1 VNILLLSLGGGGG
14 AILRSVKALF
24 HRDLKVTQKTDG
36 KYADRLRR
44 TVTTRFLDTNE
55 FSLTDVPKEERL
67 LIGARTTG
75 LLGAR
80 HDPHVAA
87 QALEESRAAVE
98 ALLSGYSVVFVIG
111 TGGKGTGA
119 GTMFPVVQMAREQRK
134 LVVPIFVRPSFDRH
148 EVDKRRYDHALRVI
162 EQFDRAKIRLIEILN
177 DRGYG
182 ETDPQPQ
189 AVVWERMNLPIARG
203 LRGLIFVLSD
213 LSQVDP
219 SDLATLFAG
228 EGRLRLGFSE
238 IDPLPA
244 QDPSDQVIDEAIRRC
259 WQNSYY
265 AFERPTGTSL
275 VCIQGDWSNVAD
287 AKIKGRLATLAAGS
301 GADSPYTP
309 LYARALRA
317 PRPWGI
323 TALFAEYTGTH
334 PPLAVDWVV
343 DESAT
348 PLLGVPAPHQRVPAL
363 ADDQGETSRLT
374 VVSRSASTEAV
385 VRPDAREAD
394 GSEPPRHGEH
404 EQPVPSFST
413 FWDFAVAINRADRA
427 ALRLA
432 GTADVSSLDIDG
444 GEVRKLLG
452 TVWFRS
458 VVPCLS
464 HAWRDRVLEVLVE
477 HAPIP
482 NHRVKIDGR
491 GLLLSEF
498 THAQLNDIVRRTYL
512 PDVARADVELL
523 MTVGRLWGA
532 DALRRFHFADASPNG
547 ERFKLGALLHGLR
560 D

>member
-24 HRDLKVTQKTDG
+24 RRDLMVTQKADG

-44 TVTTRFLDTNE
+44 AVSTRFLDTNE
-55 FSLTDVPKEERL
+55 FSLTDIPREERL

-80 HDPHVAA
+80 HDPQVAA
-87 QALEESRAAVE
+87 QALEESRAEVE
-98 ALLSGYSVVFVIG
+98 ALLSEYSVVFVIG

-148 EVDKRRYDHALRVI
+148 EVEKRRYDHALRVI

-177 DRGYG
+177 DRGY
-182 ETDPQPQ
+182 EESDPQPQ

-238 IDPLPA
+238 IDPRPSEE
-244 QDPSDQVIDEAIRRC
+244 PSDEMIDEAIRTC
-259 WQNSYY
+259 WRNPYY
-265 AFERPTGTSL
+265 AFERQTGTSL
-275 VCIQGDWSNVAD
+275 VCIQGDWSNIAD
-287 AKIKGRLATLAAGS
+287 AKIKSRLAALAVGS
-301 GADSPYTP
+301 HADSPYMP
-309 LYARALRA
+309 LYARSLRA

-334 PPLAVDWVV
+334 TPLAVDWGV
-343 DESAT
+343 DRSAT
-348 PLLGVPAPHQRVPAL
+348 PLLPAPVPLQRVPAL
-363 ADDQGETSRLT
+363 GDDQEATPPPS
-374 VVSRSASTEAV
+374 VVAPSASTEAV
-385 VRPDAREAD
+385 VTPDAL
-394 GSEPPRHGEH
+394 
-404 EQPVPSFST
+404 PSFST

-427 ALRLA
+427 ALKLA
-432 GTADVSSLDIDG
+432 GTADVDSLAIDG
-444 GEVRKLLG
+444 GEVKKLLG
-452 TVWFRS
+452 TVWFRA
-458 VVPCLS
+458 VVPGLS
-464 HAWRDRVLEVLVE
+464 HAWRDRVLEALVE

-482 NHRVKIDGR
+482 NHRVKLDGR
-491 GLLLSEF
+491 GVLLSEL
-498 THAQLNDIVRRTYL
+498 THAQLNDIVKRTYL
-512 PDVARADVELL
+512 PDLARADADLL
-523 MTVGRLWGA
+523 VNVGRLWGA

-547 ERFKLGALLHGLR
+547 ERSKLGALLHGLR
-560 D
+560 E

>member
-24 HRDLKVTQKTDG
+24 RQDLMVTQKADA

-44 TVTTRFLDTNE
+44 AVTTRFLDTNE

-80 HDPHVAA
+80 HDPRVAA
-87 QALEESRAAVE
+87 AALEESRAAVE
-98 ALLSGYSVVFVIG
+98 ALLRGYSVVVVIG

-134 LVVPIFVRPSFDRH
+134 LVIPIFVRPSFDRH
-148 EVDKRRYDHALRVI
+148 EVDKRRYDHALGVI

-177 DRGYG
+177 DRGYA
-182 ETDPQPQ
+182 ESDPQPQ
-189 AVVWERMNLPIARG
+189 EVVWERMNLPIARG

-219 SDLATLFAG
+219 SDLSTLFAG
-228 EGRLRLGFSE
+228 DGRLRLGFSE
-238 IDPLPA
+238 IDPLPS
-244 QDPSDQVIDEAIRRC
+244 QDPSDQVIDEAIRTC

-287 AKIKGRLATLAAGS
+287 AKIKGRLAALAEGS
-301 GADSPYTP
+301 GADTPYTP
-309 LYARALRA
+309 LYARTLRA

-323 TALFAEYTGTH
+323 TALFAEDTGTH
-334 PPLAVDWVV
+334 APLAVDWVL
-343 DESAT
+343 DQRTASLSSA
-348 PLLGVPAPHQRVPAL
+348 LAPRPRVPAAAEEQAGMARPAVVTGPAPADAAVATGARA
-363 ADDQGETSRLT
+363 ADDT
-374 VVSRSASTEAV
+374 
-385 VRPDAREAD
+385 
-394 GSEPPRHGEH
+394 EPPR
-404 EQPVPSFST
+404 PAPAVPAFAT
-413 FWDFAVAINRADRA
+413 FWDLAVAINRAEPA

-432 GTADVSSLDIDG
+432 GTGDANSLPIDG
-444 GEVRKLLG
+444 AEVRKLLG
-452 TVWFRS
+452 TVWFRA
-458 VVPCLS
+458 VVPRLS
-464 HAWRDRVLEVLVE
+464 QAWRDRVLEVLVA

-491 GLLLSEF
+491 SALLSDL
-498 THAQLNDIVRRTYL
+498 THAQLTDIVRRTYL
-512 PDVARADVELL
+512 PDAARSDVDLL
-523 MTVGRLWGA
+523 MIVGRLWGA
-532 DALRRFHFADASPNG
+532 DALQRLQFADASPHG
-547 ERFKLGALLHGLR
+547 DRFTLGALIHGR
-560 D
+560 RE

>member
-1 VNILLLSLGGGGG
+1 MNILLLSLGGGGG

-24 HRDLKVTQKTDG
+24 RQDLMVTQQADA

-44 TVTTRFLDTNE
+44 TVTSRFLDTNE

-98 ALLSGYSVVFVIG
+98 ALLSGYSVIFVIG

-119 GTMFPVVQMAREQRK
+119 GTMFPVVQMARAQRK

-148 EVDKRRYDHALRVI
+148 EVDKRRYDHALGVI

-177 DRGYG
+177 DRGYA
-182 ETDPQPQ
+182 ESDPQPQ
-189 AVVWERMNLPIARG
+189 SVVWERMNLPIARG

-219 SDLATLFAG
+219 SDLGTLFAG

-238 IDPLPA
+238 IDPLPS
-244 QDPSDQVIDEAIRRC
+244 QDPSDQAIDEAIRTC

-287 AKIKGRLATLAAGS
+287 AKIKGRLAALAAGS
-301 GADSPYTP
+301 EADSPYTP

-317 PRPWGI
+317 PRPWGV
-323 TALFAEYTGTH
+323 TALFAEHTGTH
-334 PPLAVDWVV
+334 APLAVDWVA
-343 DESAT
+343 DQRAT
-348 PLLGVPAPHQRVPAL
+348 PLLSVPPPRQRVPPL
-363 ADDQGETSRLT
+363 AEHQGETPSP
-374 VVSRSASTEAV
+374 AV
-385 VRPDAREAD
+385 APPPVE
-394 GSEPPRHGEH
+394 EPVPV
-404 EQPVPSFST
+404 VPSFST
-413 FWDFAVAINRADRA
+413 FWDLAVAINRADPA

-432 GTADVSSLDIDG
+432 GTDDVNALTIDG

-452 TVWFRS
+452 TVWFRA
-458 VVPCLS
+458 VVPRLS
-464 HAWRDRVLEVLVE
+464 HAWRERVLEVLAE

-491 GLLLSEF
+491 GALLSEL
-498 THAQLNDIVRRTYL
+498 THEQLTDMVRRTSL
-512 PDVARADVELL
+512 TDGARADVELL
-523 MTVGRLWGA
+523 LIVGRLWGPE
-532 DALRRFHFADASPNG
+532 ALRRLHFADALPHG

-560 D
+560 E

>member
-24 HRDLKVTQKTDG
+24 RRDLMVTQKTDG

-44 TVTTRFLDTNE
+44 AVSTRFLDTNE
-55 FSLTDVPKEERL
+55 FSLTDVPREERL

-87 QALEESRAAVE
+87 QALEESRAEVE
-98 ALLSGYSVVFVIG
+98 ALLTGYSVVFVIG

-148 EVDKRRYDHALRVI
+148 EVEKRRYDHALGVI
-162 EQFDRAKIRLIEILN
+162 EQFDCAKIRLIEILN
-177 DRGYG
+177 DRGYE

-228 EGRLRLGFSE
+228 QGRLRLGFSE
-238 IDPLPA
+238 IDPRPSE
-244 QDPSDQVIDEAIRRC
+244 DPSDQMIDEAIQRC
-259 WQNSYY
+259 WRNPYY
-265 AFERPTGTSL
+265 AFERSTGTSL
-275 VCIQGDWSNVAD
+275 VCIQGDWSNLAD
-287 AKIKGRLATLAAGS
+287 AKIKGRLAAQAVGS
-301 GADSPYTP
+301 DADSPYVP
-309 LYARALRA
+309 LYARSVRA

-323 TALFAEYTGTH
+323 TALFAEHTGTH
-334 PPLAVDWVV
+334 TPLAVDWVV
-343 DESAT
+343 DKSAT
-348 PLLGVPAPHQRVPAL
+348 PLLPVSAPPQRVPAL
-363 ADDQGETSRLT
+363 ADDEAGTPRLAA
-374 VVSRSASTEAV
+374 VSPSAPTEAV
-385 VRPDAREAD
+385 VKPD
-394 GSEPPRHGEH
+394 
-404 EQPVPSFST
+404 VPSFST

-427 ALRLA
+427 ALKLA
-432 GTADVSSLDIDG
+432 GTADASSPAIDG

-452 TVWFRS
+452 TVWFRA
-458 VVPCLS
+458 VVPLLS
-464 HAWRDRVLEVLVE
+464 HAWRDRVLEALVE

-482 NHRVKIDGR
+482 NHRVKLDGR
-491 GLLLSEF
+491 GVLLSEL
-498 THAQLNDIVRRTYL
+498 THAQLNDIVKRTYL
-512 PDVARADVELL
+512 PDLARADVELL
-523 MTVGRLWGA
+523 MNVGRLWGA

-560 D
+560 E

>member
-1 VNILLLSLGGGGG
+1 VNILILSLGGGGG

-24 HRDLKVTQKTDG
+24 RRDLMVTQKTDG

-44 TVTTRFLDTNE
+44 AVSTRFLDTNE
-55 FSLTDVPKEERL
+55 FSLTDVPREERL

-87 QALEESRAAVE
+87 QALEESRAEVE

-134 LVVPIFVRPSFDRH
+134 LVIPVFVRPSFERH
-148 EVDKRRYDHALRVI
+148 EVEKRRHDHALRVI

-177 DRGYG
+177 DRGYE

-189 AVVWERMNLPIARG
+189 AVAWERMNLPIARG

-219 SDLATLFAG
+219 SDLTMLFAG

-238 IDPLPA
+238 IDPRPSE
-244 QDPSDQVIDEAIRRC
+244 DPTDKAIDEAVRTC
-259 WQNSYY
+259 WQNPYY

-275 VCIQGDWSNVAD
+275 VCIQGDWSNIAD
-287 AKIKGRLATLAAGS
+287 AKIKGRLSALAVGS
-301 GADSPYTP
+301 QADSPYTP
-309 LYARALRA
+309 LYVRSLRA

-323 TALFAEYTGTH
+323 TALFAEHTGTH
-334 PPLAVDWVV
+334 TPLAVDWVV
-343 DESAT
+343 DKSAT
-348 PLLGVPAPHQRVPAL
+348 PLLPVPAPPQRVPAL
-363 ADDQGETSRLT
+363 ADDEAGTARPA
-374 VVSRSASTEAV
+374 VVSPSAPTEAV
-385 VRPDAREAD
+385 VRPEAREVDA
-394 GSEPPRHGEH
+394 SEPPRHEGAA
-404 EQPVPSFST
+404 PSFST
-413 FWDFAVAINRADRA
+413 FWDFAIAINRADRA
-427 ALRLA
+427 ALKLA
-432 GTADVSSLDIDG
+432 GSADVSSPAVDG

-452 TVWFRS
+452 TVWFRA
-458 VVPCLS
+458 VVPLLS
-464 HAWRDRVLEVLVE
+464 PAWRDRVLEALVE

-482 NHRVKIDGR
+482 NHRVKLDGQ
-491 GLLLSEF
+491 GVLLSEL
-498 THAQLNDIVRRTYL
+498 THAQLNDLVKRTYL
-512 PDVARADVELL
+512 PDLARADADLL
-523 MTVGRLWGA
+523 MNVGRLWGA
-532 DALRRFHFADASPNG
+532 DALRRFHFAAASPNG

-560 D
+560 E

>member
-1 VNILLLSLGGGGG
+1 MNILLLSLGGGGG

-24 HRDLKVTQKTDG
+24 RQDLTVTQKADG

-87 QALEESRAAVE
+87 QALEESRSEVE
-98 ALLSGYSVVFVIG
+98 ALLSEYSVVFVIG

-119 GTMFPVVQMAREQRK
+119 GTMFPVVQMARAQRK

-148 EVDKRRYDHALRVI
+148 EVEKRRYDHALGVI

-177 DRGYG
+177 DRGYADS
-182 ETDPQPQ
+182 DPQSQ
-189 AVVWERMNLPIARG
+189 GVVWERMNLPIARG

-238 IDPLPA
+238 IDPPPS
-244 QDPSDQVIDEAIRRC
+244 QDPSDQVIDEAVRTC

-265 AFERPTGTSL
+265 AFDRPAGTSL

-287 AKIKGRLATLAAGS
+287 AKIKGRLAALATGGQAE
-301 GADSPYTP
+301 SPYTP

-317 PRPWGI
+317 PRPWGL

-334 PPLAVDWVV
+334 APLAVDWAV
-343 DESAT
+343 DQRA
-348 PLLGVPAPHQRVPAL
+348 PLLSSVPAPRQPVPVL
-363 ADDQGETSRLT
+363 AEEPVEIARPTGTSG
-374 VVSRSASTEAV
+374 AA
-385 VRPDAREAD
+385 AI
-394 GSEPPRHGEH
+394 EPPRLEKD
-404 EQPVPSFST
+404 EPVPAVPSFSS
-413 FWDFAVAINRADRA
+413 FWDFAVAINRADPA

-432 GTADVSSLDIDG
+432 GTDDVTSLVIDG
-444 GEVRKLLG
+444 SEVRKLLG
-452 TVWFRS
+452 TMWFRG
-458 VVPCLS
+458 VVPRLS
-464 HAWRDRVLEVLVE
+464 PAWRERALEVLVE

-482 NHRVKIDGR
+482 NHRVKVDGR
-491 GLLLSEF
+491 TALLSEL
-498 THAQLNDIVRRTYL
+498 THAQLTDIVRRTYL
-512 PDVARADVELL
+512 PDAARADVDLL
-523 MTVGRLWGA
+523 MIVGRLWGA
-532 DALRRFHFADASPNG
+532 EALQRFHFADASPHG
-547 ERFKLGALLHGLR
+547 ERFTFGSLLHGLR
-560 D
+560 E

>member
-24 HRDLKVTQKTDG
+24 RRDLMVTQKTDG

-44 TVTTRFLDTNE
+44 AVSTRFLDTNE
-55 FSLTDVPKEERL
+55 FSLTDVPTEERV

-87 QALEESRAAVE
+87 QALEESRASVE

-119 GTMFPVVQMAREQRK
+119 GTMFPVVQMARAQRK

-162 EQFDRAKIRLIEILN
+162 EQFDRGKIRLIEILN
-177 DRGYG
+177 DRGYE

-219 SDLATLFAG
+219 SDLAMLFAG

-238 IDPLPA
+238 IDPLPS
-244 QDPSDQVIDEAIRRC
+244 QDPSDQVIDEAIRTC

-265 AFERPTGTSL
+265 AFERPAGTSL

-287 AKIKGRLATLAAGS
+287 AKIKGRLAALAAGS

-309 LYARALRA
+309 LYARTLRA

-334 PPLAVDWVV
+334 APLAVDWGS
-343 DESAT
+343 ERSAT
-348 PLLGVPAPHQRVPAL
+348 PLSAVPAPPQRVPAL
-363 ADDQGETSRLT
+363 ADDQAGTPRLA
-374 VVSRSASTEAV
+374 VLGRSALTEAI
-385 VRPDAREAD
+385 VRPEGREVDAI
-394 GSEPPRHGEH
+394 EPPRPEQPV
-404 EQPVPSFST
+404 QPVPSFST
-413 FWDFAVAINRADRA
+413 FWEFAVAINRADRA

-432 GTADVSSLDIDG
+432 GTADVSSLSIDG
-444 GEVRKLLG
+444 SEVRKLLG
-452 TVWFRS
+452 TVWFRA
-458 VVPCLS
+458 VVPLLS
-464 HAWRDRVLEVLVE
+464 PAWRDRVLEVLVE

-491 GLLLSEF
+491 GVLLSELS
-498 THAQLNDIVRRTYL
+498 HAQLNDIVRRTYL

-523 MTVGRLWGA
+523 MIVGRLWGA
-532 DALRRFHFADASPNG
+532 DALRRFHFADASPPA
-547 ERFKLGALLHGLR
+547 ERFKLGTLLQGLR
-560 D
+560 E